1 MSAAPGTIRRAA
13 FYHVDTD
20 GLAAIHRAHG
30 RVWEGARDGLFHS
43 ALERSLAFFAS
54 QGARATYFVIASD
67 LRDKEK
73 RAALRE
79 VVAAGHAVA
88 SHGLHHRYLDRS
100 TPAEKREEIFDAKA
114 MIEQELGARVLGF
127 RAPGYAIDA
136 ESLELLADA
145 GFAYDSSITPG
156 FDFREKLGLQRLY
169 PDPFEILPDRGLMEF
184 PLPAPPPGLPA
195 FHPCY
200 AFYLRR
206 AYFRAGLRSH
216 AKRADHLTLLFH
228 FTDFAEKQDEVSG
241 LGLQLFTNNFFSGD
255 AKQAFLA
262 KLAAD
267 VRETWEVTT
276 TEQFLAERRH
286 EEPRL
291 RPRTILGVAT
301 THETGA
307 CVVRDGQ
314 LVSAVT
320 EERLSRKKMDN
331 AYPPV
336 LSIREAIRVSGVRPE
351 EIDAVAIAGLDWRDL
366 LVQTWRSLVSDA
378 RDYQGLSDYVP
389 HFLRVAY
396 RFFSFWRSTGYER
409 VLDLLES
416 EYGVR
421 PKAWFVDHHH
431 AHAASAYRSG
441 AAQEALIVTADGVGD
456 DVSITFSEGSGRT
469 LRTKKR
475 YFYPNSFGQFYSAC
489 TQILGF
495 KAGHH
500 EGKIT
505 GLAGFGKRDEKLL
518 AAVESTFTREDGFRL
533 GKRYYAEGWP
543 RLRMRVFSD
552 LLAGKLGV
560 YSFEYRNYKAPL
572 KPLLAGHSR
581 ENVAWTFQHLLERE
595 MVRMIREVSGGRVK
609 HVALAG
615 GVFANVK
622 LNMAISQELKPES
635 IYVFPAMGD
644 GGLCAGAA
652 LELAAC
658 APTPT
663 PNVYLGTGYSEVEV
677 AAALARHPE
686 LEVLR
691 PENLARFAAER
702 LAAGQVVARCDGR
715 MEYGPRALGNRSVL
729 VRCDDASVNQSLNKQ
744 FNRTEFMPFAPMCI
758 YEDADEYFL
767 LREGEKRACEFM
779 TIVVDCTEKMKTRCP
794 AAVHVDGTARPQLVR
809 KDQNPGMYAILEEYK
824 RITGLAVTINTSFN
838 MHEEPIVRTP
848 EEAISAFQQS
858 RLDWLLLG
866 PFMVR
871 VKPAEA
877 ARA

>member
-1 MSAAPGTIRRAA
+1 MSAAVRRAA

-20 GLAAIHRAHG
+20 GLAAIYRAHG
-30 RVWEGARDGLFHS
+30 QVWEGARDGFFLS
-43 ALERSLAFFAS
+43 AVERSLQFFAS
-54 QGARATYFVIASD
+54 QQAKATYFVIASD
-67 LRDKEK
+67 LRDKDK

-79 VVAAGHAVA
+79 VVGAGHAVA

-100 TPAEKREEIFDAKA
+100 TPAEKREEIFEAKA
-114 MIEQELGARVLGF
+114 MIEHELGAPVRGF

-136 ESLELLADA
+136 ESLELLGEA
-145 GFAYDSSITPG
+145 GYAYDSSITAN
-156 FDFREKLGLQRLY
+156 FAFREKLGLQRLY

-195 FHPCY
+195 FHPCF

-228 FTDFAEKQDEVSG
+228 FTDFAEPQDEIRG
-241 LGLQLFTNNFFSGD
+241 LGLRFFTNNFFSGD
-255 AKQAFLA
+255 AKQSFLA
-262 KLAAD
+262 RLAAD
-267 VRETWEVTT
+267 VRETWAVTT

-307 CVVRDGQ
+307 CVVRDGK
-314 LVSAVT
+314 LLSAVT

-336 LSIREAIRVSGVRPE
+336 LSIREAIRVSGIRPE
-351 EIDAVAIAGLDWRDL
+351 EIDAVAIAGLEWRDL
-366 LVQTWRSLVSDA
+366 LVQTWRSLVADA

-389 HFLRVAY
+389 HFLRIAY

-409 VLDLLES
+409 VLDFLET
-416 EYGVR
+416 ELGVR
-421 PKAWFVDHHH
+421 PKAWYIDHHH

-441 AAQEALIVTADGVGD
+441 AAQDALIVTADGVGD
-456 DVSITFSEGSGRT
+456 DVCITFSEARGRT
-469 LRTKKR
+469 IRTKKR

-505 GLAGFGKRDEKLL
+505 GLAGFGKQNPELL
-518 AAVESTFTREDGFRL
+518 AKVESTFTRDDGFRL
-533 GKRYYAEGWP
+533 GKRFYAEGFP
-543 RLRMRVFSD
+543 RLRARVFSD
-552 LLAGKLGV
+552 LFGGKLGV
-560 YSFEYRNYKAPL
+560 HSFEYRNYKAPL
-572 KPLLAGHSR
+572 KPLLDGHTR
-581 ENVAWTFQHLLERE
+581 EDVAWTFQHLLERE
-595 MVRMIREVSGGRVK
+595 MVRMIREIAKSPVK
-609 HVALAG
+609 NIALAG

-635 IYVFPAMGD
+635 LFIFPAMGD

-658 APTPT
+658 APTPA
-663 PNVYLGTGYSEVEV
+663 PNVYLGTGYGEAEI
-677 AAALARHPE
+677 AAELARHPE
-686 LEVLR
+686 LEVIR
-691 PENLARFAAER
+691 PDNIARFAAEQ
-702 LAAGQVVARCDGR
+702 LAVGKIVARCDGR

-729 VRCDDASVNQSLNKQ
+729 VRCDDSAVNQTLNKQ
-744 FNRTEFMPFAPMCI
+744 FNRTEFMPFAPICL
-758 YEDADEYFL
+758 YEDADEYFV

-779 TIVVDCTEKMKTRCP
+779 TLVTDCTEKMRTRCP

-809 KDQNPGMYAILEEYK
+809 ADQNPGMHAILTEYK
-824 RITGLAVTINTSFN
+824 RITGLACTINTSFN

-871 VKPAEA
+871 EKRAEA
-877 ARA
+877 RRA